1 MNYRKPEVSTI
12 GGAMS
17 VIEKVNNSKPAAPPI
32 ESPLKPTVQP
42 AYDLDE

>member
-1 MNYRKPEVSTI
+1 MNYTKPEVNTL
-12 GGAMS
+12 GGATS

-32 ESPLKPTVQP
+32 ESTLRPTVQP